1 MEKTKAFL
9 EAHYKRYI
17 LSIFLLWFLMF
28 FLPWDWQIGGVS
40 VYYFVMKKLFVVLGV
55 LAILFSALTKKMSLF
70 LFGVLFCVAFWI
82 NLFLIFGI
90 LPALLGN

>member
-17 LSIFLLWFLMF
+17 LTICFLWFLMF
-28 FLPWDWQIGGVS
+28 FLPWDWPIGGVS
-40 VYYFVMKKLFVVLGV
+40 IYYFVMKKLFVVFGV
-55 LAILFSALTKKMSLF
+55 LAIFFSVLTKKMSLF
-70 LFGVLFCVAFWI
+70 LFGVIFCMAFWI